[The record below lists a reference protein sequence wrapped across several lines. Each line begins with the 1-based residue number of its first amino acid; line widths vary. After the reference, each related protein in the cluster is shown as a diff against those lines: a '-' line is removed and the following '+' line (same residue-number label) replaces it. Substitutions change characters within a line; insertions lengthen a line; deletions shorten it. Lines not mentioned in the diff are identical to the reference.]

1 VLVKQQPGEDP
12 IHEAGIAQN
21 VVRIV
26 AEAARTNGLVRVHKV
41 TLEIGQFSG
50 VEIGALEFAFR
61 ALQRGTVLEA
71 AEIEYVTQ
79 PLVLYCTQCENE
91 YLGDLDDLRCPAC
104 MQSCFEVV
112 QGRELMVKSIAGTSD
127 GAATAAGE

>member
-1 VLVKQQPGEDP
+1 LGEDP

-26 AEAARTNGLVRVHKV
+26 EEAARANALVRVHKL

-50 VEIGALEFAFR
+50 VEIDALEFAFR
-61 ALQRGTVLEA
+61 ALTPGTVLET
-71 AEIEYVTQ
+71 AEIEYVTP

-112 QGRELMVKSIAGTSD
+112 QGRELAVKSIAGTS
-127 GAATAAGE
+127 GNATTAAGEERNE